1 MATSLAQV
9 ITINKRDTVLTSDA
23 PFTLKSAVY
32 DFSRLSKLLDVN
44 VTESPNNAIFVYNE
58 ASGQWEDHTVSGTT
72 SEVQVSFANNNLTIG
87 LPDSVIV
94 TDAFSSNTISFNN
107 MDLGT
112 Y

>member
-1 MATSLAQV
+1 MATLAQV
-9 ITINKRDTVLTSDA
+9 ITVNKRDTVLTSDA
-23 PFTLKSAVY
+23 PFTLKSAIY

-44 VTESPNNAIFVYNE
+44 VNESPNNAIFVYNE
-58 ASGQWEDHTVSGTT
+58 VTSQWEDHTVSGTA

-94 TDAFSSNTISFNN
+94 TDSFTSNTISFSN

-112 Y
+112 F